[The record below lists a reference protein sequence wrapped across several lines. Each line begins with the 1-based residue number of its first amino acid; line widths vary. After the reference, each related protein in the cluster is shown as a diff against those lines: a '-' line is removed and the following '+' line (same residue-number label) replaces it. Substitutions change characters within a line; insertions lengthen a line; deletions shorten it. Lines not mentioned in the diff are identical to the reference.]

1 MPLKILH
8 FAPDM
13 TTRNSLRDTIHQIL
27 NSLGSSAEVHLI
39 TLSPIPA
46 DLTGN
51 YTCHCIGNG
60 KDNYGRNGIVNLLA
74 VQKRFLVILYNLMPD
89 VVHIHGSYSF
99 ISSRMELWSRKR
111 GFPVVFSPY
120 GGMNPQFIDAQYG
133 MRTWKMILYQKN
145 MTLRAAAMQVSDK
158 GEYDYLHD
166 QGLSRRVVYI
176 NPPHTEEGM
185 EPDYEDYITKLL
197 LLYKKVLETRLYH
210 LDVNSSEAVSSLLHL
225 SLSDEPERH
234 PLCAE
239 DILNLRALSPAQW
252 HAIQLFATEHDI
264 MPLIVSAATRMQL
277 GNNLYDDFWSDTFP
291 PLHEREKGHLPSDK
305 LLSNKRRRARMI
317 GNITLGSEYSIRKIC
332 FLLENIKYHLSQRTL
347 TMRHLCDLYEVFR
360 FEDIEEPRLK
370 EVLKRLHIHK
380 LCRRLCQ
387 VLSEA
392 AYLDEGFMPVPAL
405 NDSGTEKIRQNIAT
419 F

>member
-13 TTRNSLRDTIHQIL
+13 SMNNSLRDTIHQIL
-27 NSLGSSAEVHLI
+27 NSLGSSADVHLV
-39 TLSPIPA
+39 TLSPVPA
-46 DLTGN
+46 DLAGS

-60 KDNYGRNGIVNLLA
+60 KDDYGRHGLVNLLA

-89 VVHIHGSYSF
+89 VVHIHGSYHF

-145 MTLRAAAMQVSDK
+145 MTKRASAMQVSDK
-158 GEYDYLHD
+158 GEYDYLRN
-166 QGLSRRVVYI
+166 QGLSRRVEYI
-176 NPPHTEEGM
+176 DPPYTEEGM
-185 EPDYEDYITKLL
+185 APDYEDYTAHLQD
-197 LLYKKVLETRLYH
+197 LYKKVLETRMYR

-239 DILNLRALSPAQW
+239 DILNLRSLSPVQW
-252 HAIQLFATEHDI
+252 HAIQLYATEHDI
-264 MPLIVSAATRMQL
+264 MSLIASAATRMQL
-277 GNNLYDDFWSDTFP
+277 DNNLDDDFRSETFP
-291 PLHEREKGHLPSDK
+291 PLHDRERGHLPSDK
-305 LLSNKRRRARMI
+305 LLSNQRRRARMI
-317 GNITLGSEYSIRKIC
+317 GSITLGNEYSIRKLC
-332 FLLENIKYHLSQRTL
+332 FMLENVKFHLSRRTL
-347 TMRHLCDLYEVFR
+347 TMRHLCDIYEVFR
-360 FEDIEEPRLK
+360 FEDMEEPRLK
-370 EVLKRLHIHK
+370 EVLKRLNLHK

-405 NDSGTEKIRQNIAT
+405 NDSGTEIIRQVLVAY
-419 F
+419 